1 MTATRKLAALV
12 AGGALMLA
20 GCGESDSGDSAS
32 SAAGNGTD
40 RAFAADMVPHH
51 ASAIDMA
58 EIALKRGKSAF
69 VKDLARDIVATQ
81 TAEISTLRTEDEGLA
96 TAGIKPGSL
105 GVPAHMMG
113 MDGDVATLETAAP
126 FDAAFLELM
135 IPHHEGAIEMAK
147 AELKQGEDPQLKAL
161 AQDIITA
168 QQREIDA
175 MREQL
180 GDAAPATHDAMGHG

>member
-32 SAAGNGTD
+32 SATGNGTD

-51 ASAIDMA
+51 ESAIDMA
-58 EIALKRGKSAF
+58 EIALKRGQSAF

-126 FDAAFLELM
+126 FDVAFLALM
-135 IPHHEGAIEMAK
+135 IPHHEGAIEMAQ
-147 AELKQGEDPQLKAL
+147 AELKQGADPQLKAL
-161 AQDIITA
+161 AQDIISA